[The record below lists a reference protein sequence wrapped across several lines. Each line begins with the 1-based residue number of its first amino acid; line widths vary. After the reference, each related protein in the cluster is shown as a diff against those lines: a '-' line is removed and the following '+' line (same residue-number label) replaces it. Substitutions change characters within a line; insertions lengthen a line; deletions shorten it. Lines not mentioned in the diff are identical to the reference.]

1 MYQPIKNSLQMNT
14 PAEYYSCTRR
24 KVNGRDKKGYNFVG
38 VFRGHFKEK
47 GGTETEINGV
57 KLISKSIT
65 FTCWYDPQ
73 IKQEGRFNIYGQVYE
88 ITNVENVEM
97 RNRYMTCTLELVKAG
112 A

>member
-1 MYQPIKNSLQMNT
+1 MYQPIKRSLQMNT
-14 PAEYYSCTRR
+14 PATYYSCTTI
-24 KVNGRDKKGYNFVG
+24 KVNGREQKEYVKVG

-47 GGTETEINGV
+47 GGSELEVNGL
-57 KLISKSIT
+57 KLINKSIT

-73 IKQEGRFNIYGQVYE
+73 VKQNGRFDIYGNLYE

-97 RNRYMTCTLELVKAG
+97 RNRYMTCTLEFIGAG